1 MKQIIF
7 QKFIF
12 REDLINN
19 RHIMYV
25 FGDNDIRQGHGGQA
39 KEMRGESNA
48 FGIRVKKAPQNN
60 PAVYYTDKDYEE
72 NIEKINKDFIALEK
86 YLEAGK
92 LVVIPLDGIGT
103 GLARLKE
110 LAPRTLQYVTDRIN
124 QLTIKYKMDKK

>member
-7 QKFIF
+7 QKFIY

-25 FGDNDIRQGHGGQA
+25 FGDNEMREGHGGQA

-48 FGIRVKKAPQNN
+48 FGIRVKKAPKNN
-60 PAVYYTDKDYEE
+60 PAVYYTDKEYKQ
-72 NIEKINKDFIALEK
+72 NIEKINEDFNGLEK
-86 YLEAGK
+86 YLEAGW

-110 LAPRTLQYVTDRIN
+110 LAPQTLQYITDRIN
-124 QLTIKYKMDKK
+124 QLTVKYRIDKI